1 MVSLPRV
8 NVSFVVLIDLYIS
21 LCQKISSANLVNNS
35 IGLNGKQGNNEQN
48 ANAVWNISDKNYHLS
63 GMKTSIISDNH
74 GVNKAKIG
82 NEKFEIENT

>member
-35 IGLNGKQGNNEQN
+35 IGLNGKQGNKEQN
-48 ANAVWNISDKNYHLS
+48 AFWNISDKNYHLN
-63 GMKTSIISDNH
+63 GMKTSSPIISDNH